1 MINLWISCVLIQ
13 EGTMHINIIKNELQE
28 LCSEYV
34 SMLEK
39 LKEKE
44 LITEEVFENFISV
57 KKSFLKEQ
65 YNTNKRYFLY
75 MKDIIVILLIVW
87 VLNYNILYNKYGNI

>member
-1 MINLWISCVLIQ
+1 
-13 EGTMHINIIKNELQE
+13 MHINIIKNELEE

-44 LITEEVFENFISV
+44 LITEEVFENCISV
-57 KKSFLKEQ
+57 KKSFLKE
-65 YNTNKRYFLY
+65 
-75 MKDIIVILLIVW
+75 
-87 VLNYNILYNKYGNI
+87 